1 MLNIIHDMK
10 IAICWIGIGKYNCLF
25 DDFYKSF
32 NEKFCIECERT
43 FFIFTDQPNSYRDIP
58 DALVY
63 DISNAC
69 TNKEFILFRK
79 FKYLLMAEDK
89 YLNYN
94 VVVGINGNSYIQKQ
108 IHLNDIYIPNKIT
121 CIDHPLKKGKFEN
134 GLIGNPLTQQYYIAK
149 NWQYKQVGLF
159 ILDSKMFL
167 RMSQQIE
174 VWRMID
180 KLNGVSHY
188 VLFHDEGY
196 FNKYCIKNKD
206 KLNII
211 DSSLYMC
218 PQYLECSKDA
228 TIITRQKEWIFDWK
242 KPSMNDLYEL

>member
-1 MLNIIHDMK
+1 
-10 IAICWIGIGKYNCLF
+10 
-25 DDFYKSF
+25 
-32 NEKFCIECERT
+32 
-43 FFIFTDQPNSYRDIP
+43 
-58 DALVY
+58 
-63 DISNAC
+63 
-69 TNKEFILFRK
+69 
-79 FKYLLMAEDK
+79 MAEDK

-94 VVVGINGNSYIQKQ
+94 VVVGINGNSYIQRE

-196 FNKYCIKNKD
+196 FNNMAIL
-206 KLNII
+206 LN
-211 DSSLYMC
+211 
-218 PQYLECSKDA
+218 CSKA
-228 TIITRQKEWIFDWK
+228 GGRYGYHYGYRYGYNYGYGNEYTTE
-242 KPSMNDLYEL
+242 E